1 MLLWVCVMH
10 IIEECRK
17 IRGLE
22 FRGRRRTTDFP
33 FVKINMQHK
42 LLSLPFS
49 IIEFPVIGKIF
60 HVLIVIVSA

>member
-1 MLLWVCVMH
+1 MLCVCAMH
-10 IIEECRK
+10 IIEECTK

-22 FRGRRRTTDFP
+22 FRGRRRTT
-33 FVKINMQHK
+33 VKINMQHK